1 MRRTRILTHSLA
13 ALTLAVSTALP
24 GVATAAE
31 LPTLPQPGIPA
42 PQLPA
47 LPDVQKEIDRL
58 EQEAYNALPKEL
70 QDNPVFAGSSRPQTN
85 ESSKKKPA
93 NKNDNQD
100 AIPNANKRK
109 EKNNQAQSVA
119 DAACTNCVAITYDD
133 GPGELTDQLLDA
145 LKAKDAHASFMVL
158 APNAYAH
165 PELLRRMK
173 AEGHTVGNHTAS
185 HRELNK
191 LSSGQVDGEIKAGAT
206 AIKAATGDSPRWL
219 RPPYG
224 ATNNTVNNAAKAN
237 GQAQALWSVDTLD
250 WKDRNTDH
258 VCSAAVDGAYAGAII
273 LMHDIHPTTVAATDC
288 VIDGLRAKGLEP
300 VSLDRLIP
308 NAEPGKQYLNR

>member
-1 MRRTRILTHSLA
+1 MRRTRFFTHSLA

-24 GVATAAE
+24 SVATAAE
-31 LPTLPQPGIPA
+31 LPKLPAPGIPT
-42 PQLPA
+42 PQLQVPA
-47 LPDVQKEIDRL
+47 DVRKEIDRI
-58 EQEAYNALPKEL
+58 EEDAYNALPKEL
-70 QDNPVFAGSSRPQTN
+70 QNNPIFAGSSRPQAPG
-85 ESSKKKPA
+85 SKDKNKPA
-93 NKNDNQD
+93 TKDNKHGADKHHKSNQHS
-100 AIPNANKRK
+100 
-109 EKNNQAQSVA
+109 QSVA
-119 DAACTNCVAITYDD
+119 DAACSNCVAVTYDD
-133 GPGELTDQLLDA
+133 GPGELTAQVLDT

-158 APNAYAH
+158 APKAYAH

-173 AEGHTVGNHTAS
+173 AEGHTVGNHTAT
-185 HRELNK
+185 HPELDK
-191 LSSGQVDGEIKAGAT
+191 LPAGQVDGEIKAGAA

-224 ATNNTVNNAAKAN
+224 ATNNTVYKAAQAN

-258 VCSAAVDGAYAGAII
+258 VCRAAVDGAQPGAII

-308 NAEPGKQYLNR
+308 NPEAGKQYLNR